1 MSSHLDVRNSRT
13 QMDQLEPQIQPNG
26 QGASSAVDVPQ
37 PPQVRRLT
45 IDDLRE
51 ELKPILSRSE
61 AANLC

>member
-1 MSSHLDVRNSRT
+1 MSHNWEARNT
-13 QMDQLEPQIQPNG
+13 QTHVNEVEPMVQPNG
-26 QGASSAVDVPQ
+26 KEASLAVDVPQ
-37 PPQVRRLT
+37 TRRLT

>member
-1 MSSHLDVRNSRT
+1 MSQDSRDN
-13 QMDQLEPQIQPNG
+13 QRYSDDRQPQV
-26 QGASSAVDVPQ
+26 QGDERAATSEAYV
-37 PPQVRRLT
+37 PPQARRLT

>member
-1 MSSHLDVRNSRT
+1 MSQHWEAQDSQTHVNEVELQFQS
-13 QMDQLEPQIQPNG
+13 NG
-26 QGASSAVDVPQ
+26 QGANAVVDV
-37 PPQVRRLT
+37 PQVRRLT